1 MENYNRLE
9 LSRAKM
15 HFHKQNKVDQMARIQ
30 ICMTKNGE
38 TDEQA
43 FIGYYAPLR
52 TFFLQGFLR
61 DHVDYEDFDIWLGT
75 LLEQYPTLEGII
87 EAAQSQGYEVQNLSH
102 EDQLRILLAAGQL
115 TEPNLVERTDLSE

>member
-1 MENYNRLE
+1 
-9 LSRAKM
+9 
-15 HFHKQNKVDQMARIQ
+15 
-30 ICMTKNGE
+30 
-38 TDEQA
+38 
-43 FIGYYAPLR
+43 
-52 TFFLQGFLR
+52 LQGFLR